1 MNTNKKKISGLVL
14 FTIAMVIHFYSYSK
28 LRVEQGYSGQF
39 FPAFG
44 RALRSFSG
52 KIPFSVGDLL
62 YGILFLWLA
71 WLLVKLLRFFA
82 SKRQRRQWKEQLTG
96 TAWNVFIVLCSVYI
110 IFNIF
115 WGINYNRK
123 GIAWQLGLKEEKYS
137 IEDIKLLNC
146 LLIDKVNAS
155 KKQLMEA
162 KRNYPQ
168 NKQLFSMVEDAYA
181 NIAKTYPFLNYGPAS
196 IKPGIWKNIQSYTGI
211 TGYYNPF
218 TGEAQLNTQVPK
230 FVQPY
235 TACHEVAHQLGYAK
249 EMEANFV
256 GYLAAAASTD
266 TLLHYSVYFDLFL
279 YANRNLFFA
288 DSATAKLYRKELLPQ
303 VVDDIK
309 EWRDFNLKHQSFLE
323 PIVRFVYGHFLR
335 RNEQPQGLQSYD
347 EVTGF
352 LIAYYKKFGKL

>member
-1 MNTNKKKISGLVL
+1 MLGLILFVL
-14 FTIAMVIHFYSYSK
+14 AMGIHFYSYSK
-28 LRVEQGYSGQF
+28 LRVEEGYSSHF

-44 RALRSFSG
+44 RALRSLFG

-62 YGILFLWLA
+62 YGMLVVWLA
-71 WLLVKLLRFFA
+71 WLLVRSVRLVS
-82 SKRQRRQWKEQLTG
+82 SKKKRTQWKQQLTG
-96 TAWNVFIVLCSVYI
+96 TAWNIFNVLCSTYI

-123 GIAWQLGLKEEKYS
+123 GIAWQLGLKEEKYTM
-137 IEDIKLLNC
+137 EDLKLLNC
-146 LLIDKVNAS
+146 LLIGKVNHS
-155 KKQLMEA
+155 KRQLLQTQRA
-162 KRNYPQ
+162 YPQ
-168 NKQLFSMVEDAYA
+168 TRELFGMVEDAYA
-181 NIAKTYPFLNYGPAS
+181 TVSKTYPFMHYTPVS

-218 TGEAQLNTQVPK
+218 TGEAQLNTQVPR
-230 FVQPY
+230 FIQPY

-249 EMEANFV
+249 EMEANFA
-256 GYLAAAASTD
+256 GYLAAAASKD

-279 YANRNLFFA
+279 YANRNLFFV
-288 DSATAKLYRKELLPQ
+288 DSTTAKIYRKELMPE
-303 VVDDIK
+303 VVADIK

-323 PIVRFVYGHFLR
+323 VMVRFVYGHFLR

-352 LIAYYKKFGKL
+352 LIAYYKKFGRI